1 MYSCI
6 FERVGINVRL
16 VVVDLGVIGGSYIYE
31 FMVLSVI
38 GEDIIVYSKESDY
51 VVNIEKVEVVYE
63 LNYKYFIV

>member
-63 LNYKYFIV
+63 LNYKYIIV